1 MSIEQGK
8 GNMFGNRK
16 LAIVFL
22 WIIVLPAAGTVA
34 AQKIVDRKNA
44 ELGQRSAVEKAAEDA
59 SKSDSS
65 TDNFPKSEKER
76 DKKKKKT
83 EARNYLLKRGD
94 REFIWEI
101 GTSPFNPSNFAGPKE
116 YDVYGR
122 DLHLSTFRFGRVI
135 GTRGGVTYQYFFGAT
150 PLAVFTKNEI
160 RNPSYISEKETP
172 NVAPTVRKTS
182 WGFGVQPLNFR
193 FMFLPRK
200 RVKPYAQVGAGILL
214 TSRSVPVPRSTPFNL
229 TGDFGGGIQYYT
241 SETRAINFGY
251 KYFHISNGNIGGKI
265 NNPGYNANV
274 FYISYSFFHK

>member
-1 MSIEQGK
+1 
-8 GNMFGNRK
+8 MFGKRK
-16 LAIVFL
+16 LEIVFL
-22 WIIVLPAAGTVA
+22 WIIVLLAAGTVA
-34 AQKIVDRKNA
+34 AQKIVDRKQA
-44 ELGQRSAVEKAAEDA
+44 EIGQQNAVEKSTEHN
-59 SKSDSS
+59 SKSDASS
-65 TDNFPKSEKER
+65 DVPPES
-76 DKKKKKT
+76 KKKT
-83 EARNYLLKRGD
+83 DKKAKKKESEPSNYLLKRGD
-94 REFIWEI
+94 REFIWEL

-160 RNPSYISEKETP
+160 RNPAYVSAKETP
-172 NVAPTVRKTS
+172 NVAPTVRKTA
-182 WGFGVQPLNFR
+182 WGVGIQPLNFR
-193 FMFLPRK
+193 FMFLPRR

-214 TSRSVPVPRSTPFNL
+214 TSCSVPVPRSTPFNL

>member
-1 MSIEQGK
+1 MYGK
-8 GNMFGNRK
+8 QK

-22 WIIVLPAAGTVA
+22 WIICLILVKTIA
-34 AQKIVDRKNA
+34 AQKIVDRKTA
-44 ELGQRSAVEKAAEDA
+44 EIGQQT
-59 SKSDSS
+59 
-65 TDNFPKSEKER
+65 TDEKEAENKSKTESPSDFR
-76 DKKKKKT
+76 NNKKKKKKKDA
-83 EARNYLLKRGD
+83 EPKNYLLKRGD
-94 REFIWEI
+94 REFVWEI

-150 PLAVFTKNEI
+150 PLAVFTKNEV
-160 RNPSYISEKETP
+160 RNPAYISAKETP

-182 WGFGVQPLNFR
+182 WGVGIQPLNFR
-193 FMFLPRK
+193 FMFLPKK
-200 RVKPYAQVGAGILL
+200 RLKPYAQVGAGILL

-241 SETRAINFGY
+241 SETRAINIGY